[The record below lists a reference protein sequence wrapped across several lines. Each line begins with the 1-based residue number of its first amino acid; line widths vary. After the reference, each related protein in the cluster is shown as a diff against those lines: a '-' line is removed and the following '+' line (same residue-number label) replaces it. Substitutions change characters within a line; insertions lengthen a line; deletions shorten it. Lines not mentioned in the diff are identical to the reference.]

1 MQQCGPNPVKAGILV
16 GVGNGPGPREPA
28 RGTKLAYLAPAAGAD
43 AHPLGEGR
51 GAGWARRGRFVSGI
65 SAPCR
70 GRRGRLRAADRSRVP
85 AVHMNELERQL
96 PPCVV
101 ILGMHRSGTSLL
113 AGSLEAAGLYLG
125 EVKNESVYNRR
136 GNKEN
141 ESIRALNNALLKA
154 SGAAWN
160 RPPPGQ
166 IRWRPA
172 DEERGRA
179 LIRPYLEVGRPW
191 GFKDP
196 RTIWLV
202 EGWLRLLPNARMV
215 GVFRHPSLVIR
226 SIIARA
232 KRRVIGEE
240 EALATWCAYNAEL
253 IRLQGKYRFPIVH
266 FGSVEAFDRDFVS
279 PLTSFAR
286 SIGLAGSLD
295 RFFDRRLVNQA
306 SPGPVPSPE
315 AHRLHAQLLDV
326 SRQGLAPDGANRS
339 ELPLRKRRPD
349 EK

>member
-1 MQQCGPNPVKAGILV
+1 
-16 GVGNGPGPREPA
+16 
-28 RGTKLAYLAPAAGAD
+28 
-43 AHPLGEGR
+43 
-51 GAGWARRGRFVSGI
+51 
-65 SAPCR
+65 
-70 GRRGRLRAADRSRVP
+70 
-85 AVHMNELERQL
+85 MNEPERQL

-125 EVKNESVYNRR
+125 EVKNESPYNRR

-141 ESIRALNNALLKA
+141 VSIRALHNELLKA

-160 RPPPGQ
+160 HPPPGQ

-172 DEERGRA
+172 DEERGRS

-202 EGWLRLLPNARMV
+202 EGWLRLLPNVRMV
-215 GVFRHPSLVIR
+215 GVFRHPSLVVR
-226 SIIARA
+226 SIIALD
-232 KRRVIGEE
+232 KRRVIGAE
-240 EALATWCAYNAEL
+240 EALATWCAYNAEV
-253 IRLQGKYRFPIVH
+253 IRLQGRYRFPVVH
-266 FGSVEAFDRDFVS
+266 FGSVEAFGEDFVS
-279 PLTSFAR
+279 PLTAFAR

-295 RFFDRRLVNQA
+295 RFFDRQLVNQA
-306 SPGPVPSPE
+306 SPGPLPSPE
-315 AHRLHAQLLDV
+315 ARALYARLLDV
-326 SRQGLAPDGANRS
+326 SRQGLPPDGANRP
-339 ELPLRKRRPD
+339 ELSSRKKTPT